1 VTKDHA
7 MAKRVL
13 NWLAKNI
20 LWIAAWLLCASLR
33 IKKSNASVFED
44 VQHSRKSSVIA
55 FWHGSMLLGWFL
67 HRPQKNFRVAA
78 LVSESEDGEILSATL
93 KRWGYRMIRGS
104 SHVGGKE
111 AMQLMV
117 DAVSEGNS
125 LCITP
130 DGPTGPRHEMK
141 MGAVRAAQRA
151 NVPLFLVGIAVK
163 EKTNLD
169 NWDQFEIPMPFAKV
183 NVWYSDP
190 ITVPQELRDEALV
203 NFLHSTQMQLQELNS
218 KAGHSSAAAEAGL
231 SGKRMTG

>member
-1 VTKDHA
+1 MTK
-7 MAKRVL
+7 RIL
-13 NWLAKNI
+13 NWLARNI

-33 IKKSNASVFED
+33 IKKNNASFFED
-44 VQHSRKSSVIA
+44 VQHNKKPSVIA

-67 HRPQKNFRVAA
+67 HRPRKNFRVAA
-78 LVSESEDGEILSATL
+78 LVSQSEDGEILSATL
-93 KRWGYRMIRGS
+93 KRWGYTMIRGS

-117 DAVSEGNS
+117 DAIAEGNS

-163 EKTNLD
+163 QKSNL
-169 NWDQFEIPMPFAKV
+169 NSWDRFEIPMPFANV
-183 NVWYSDP
+183 SVWYSDP
-190 ITVPQELRDEALV
+190 IAVPQELRDEALV
-203 NFLHSTQMQLQELNS
+203 NFLRSTQTQLQELNS
-218 KAGHSSAAAEAGL
+218 KAGHSMAAAETGL
-231 SGKRMTG
+231 SGNRMAG

>member
-1 VTKDHA
+1 MTK
-7 MAKRVL
+7 RIL
-13 NWLAKNI
+13 NWLARNI

-33 IKKSNASVFED
+33 IKKNNASSFED
-44 VQHSRKSSVIA
+44 VQHNQKRSVVA

-67 HRPQKNFRVAA
+67 HRPRKNFRVAA
-78 LVSESEDGEILSATL
+78 LVSQSDDGEILSATL
-93 KRWGYRMIRGS
+93 RRWGYTMIRGS

-117 DAVSEGNS
+117 DAIAEGNS

-163 EKTNLD
+163 EKSNLSS
-169 NWDQFEIPMPFAKV
+169 WDRFEIPMPFANV

-203 NFLHSTQMQLQELNS
+203 NFLRSTQTQLQELNS
-218 KAGHSSAAAEAGL
+218 KAGHSMAAVETEL
-231 SGKRMTG
+231 SGNRMAG

>member
-1 VTKDHA
+1 MTKDHA

-13 NWLAKNI
+13 NWFAKNI
-20 LWIAAWLLCASLR
+20 LWIAAWLLCSSLR
-33 IKKSNASVFED
+33 IKKSNASFFED
-44 VQHSRKSSVIA
+44 VQQSQKPSVIA

-67 HRPQKNFRVAA
+67 HRPRKNGRVAA
-78 LVSESEDGEILSATL
+78 LVSQSEDGEILSATL
-93 KRWGYRMIRGS
+93 KRWGYAMIRGS

-169 NWDQFEIPMPFAKV
+169 SWDQFEIPRPFAKV
-183 NVWYSDP
+183 NVRYSGP

-203 NFLHSTQMQLQELNS
+203 NFLRSTQMQLQELN
-218 KAGHSSAAAEAGL
+218 AEAGRSLAADETGL